1 MLRASLHSHLA
12 KLFCFGVDGAV
23 LRRPSSG
30 CGARSGGPAGR
41 SLRSLRLRS
50 RLALLGLSCIQHRP
64 LRDEKFLTLVT
75 RSGVLTRIGDRFF

>member
-50 RLALLGLSCIQHRP
+50 RLALLGLLAYSADPSATKSSYAQCFGRES
-64 LRDEKFLTLVT
+64 LLV
-75 RSGVLTRIGDRFF
+75 GDRF